1 MLQLNTLLKGIRH
14 GYDFGK
20 LGWDSIP
27 TEPIVLVTMVL
38 MAIGAIAVLG
48 GITYFKNGDICGT
61 SGLLR

>member
-1 MLQLNTLLKGIRH
+1 MDMI
-14 GYDFGK
+14 FGK

-38 MAIGAIAVLG
+38 MALGAIVVLG
-48 GITYFKNGDICGT
+48 GITYFKNGDTCGM